1 MLNQWL
7 QSLRGKGGIGMTYT
21 TVLSSRVGDIKGLLA
36 AWNDWGKAHV
46 LNESS
51 AIGVA
56 MSQTMLGGD
65 RAGEVNAS
73 FQWESIDQAMVGVA
87 ALTES
92 TQLAEMYQAHGVTPL
107 RRSLAKVMAVRGTRE
122 GRYMSL
128 AMFSGD
134 PTDEATAS
142 DNADLMWDGLSGAA
156 NGYAINQIVAGG
168 EFTGMYGVASWTDSL
183 DGYMEAA
190 QTTMS
195 SSPIQQMMAGQN
207 IKMGARSLSR
217 IL

>member
-1 MLNQWL
+1 
-7 QSLRGKGGIGMTYT
+7 MTYT

-107 RRSLAKVMAVRGTRE
+107 RRSLAKVMAVRGMVPPSIRLWLAESSRE
-122 GRYMSL
+122 CTGL
-128 AMFSGD
+128 PAGLILW
-134 PTDEATAS
+134 TATWKQ
-142 DNADLMWDGLSGAA
+142 LR
-156 NGYAINQIVAGG
+156 Q
-168 EFTGMYGVASWTDSL
+168 
-183 DGYMEAA
+183 
-190 QTTMS
+190 
-195 SSPIQQMMAGQN
+195 P
-207 IKMGARSLSR
+207 
-217 IL
+217 